1 MQVTIDLE
9 VNGERRRCAA
19 SPRRRLLDLLR
30 DDLGLTGTKEC
41 CGTGDCGACTV
52 LLDGVPINACV
63 YLAAAAHRRRVET
76 IEGLRDS
83 PQMQA
88 LADGFAAGGAIQCGF
103 CTPGILVMAVAL
115 LRRRADLDGAAVR
128 RHLAGNL
135 CRCTGYVDIIDAIVA
150 AGGAARDAQAA
161 VAGRHA

>member
-9 VNGERRRCAA
+9 VNGERRRCVAA
-19 SPRRRLLDLLR
+19 PRRRLLDLLR

-52 LLDGVPINACV
+52 LLDDVPINSCV

-83 PQMQA
+83 PEMQA

-115 LRRRADLDGAAVR
+115 LRRRAPIDGATVR
-128 RHLAGNL
+128 QHLAGNL
-135 CRCTGYVDIIDAIVA
+135 CRCTGYVDIVDAIVT
-150 AGGAARDAQAA
+150 AGGAARFSESAA
-161 VAGRHA
+161 LGRHA